1 MKTQF
6 FDEDD
11 YLIST
16 MSASNVKMMGGKMI
30 PTRME
35 MVPEEEE
42 GRMTIMTYQ
51 SMEFDRPLDDSFFT
65 TQNMKRI
72 R

>member
-1 MKTQF
+1 
-6 FDEDD
+6 
-11 YLIST
+11 
-16 MSASNVKMMGGKMI
+16 
-30 PTRME
+30 ME

-42 GRMTIMTYQ
+42 GKKTIMTYK
-51 SMEFDRPLDDSFFT
+51 SMEFDKPIEDSFFT